1 MSQENSNIVLIR
13 AYVREGITRW
23 PIDLQKWKIQQVA
36 DEMELRVEWY
46 VGTKSKKKSAADERD
61 LWARQTRR
69 DELAMC
75 YDLQVCRLT
84 RKQLGG
90 IDPKADFAGFM
101 AILNGRYIMEAES
114 GLTSK
119 DKAMWRKKVT
129 SVAEKPPPG
138 TKGLTSREASEK
150 AKHGWKTRNRGVVA
164 MWTSEARAKERK
176 HLIRHWLASK
186 TAATAHTELPQFI
199 EDMGGGVYDELKG
212 ISPMTLSRIV
222 DTKRK

>member
-1 MSQENSNIVLIR
+1 MSQKNNDSVLIR

-23 PIDLQKWKIQQVA
+23 PVDLQKWKIQQLA

-46 VGTKSKKKSAADERD
+46 VGTKSKKKSASEERD
-61 LWARQTRR
+61 LWARQTRP

-101 AILNGRYIMEAES
+101 AILNGRYIMEADS

-119 DKAMWRKKVT
+119 NKVKWRKRVT
-129 SVAEKPPPG
+129 DVAEKPPPG
-138 TKGLTSREASEK
+138 TKALSSAEASEK

-164 MWTSEARAKERK
+164 LWQSEARAKELK
-176 HLIRHWLASK
+176 HLIRYWLASE
-186 TAATAHTELPQFI
+186 TAKKAHAELPEFI
-199 EDMGGGVYDELKG
+199 EEMGGGAYNELKG
-212 ISPMTLSRIV
+212 ISLMTLSRIV